1 MSSSTS
7 HASAQAKTAA
17 KRRRPAR
24 RGEGGQLRS
33 EIIDAANRRLAE
45 TGDASSL
52 SLRSVARTVGVAA
65 TSIYLHFQDIGEL
78 VSAVKQR
85 LFQQFTQ
92 TLTEVTDAA
101 GDDPR
106 ERVHALS
113 LAYVDF
119 GLTHPGDYRVMF
131 TPLSASVTEELSR
144 QTNGA
149 FAVLREAVAAAI
161 GEVRADRVALHLWTA
176 LHGIVTLREL
186 GSFPWPAVEE
196 QVDDLLGL
204 LFGPQ
209 GNRSENQPPQAAHSD
224 IRDGTEK
231 LLMGGLSADRQGAS
245 PGHGTATRPEQ

>member
-1 MSSSTS
+1 MPISTS
-7 HASAQAKTAA
+7 HASTQAAPA
-17 KRRRPAR
+17 PKRRRPAR

-33 EIIDAANRRLAE
+33 EIIEAAGRQLAE

-78 VSAVKQR
+78 ISAVKQR

-92 TLTEVTDAA
+92 TLTEVADGA
-101 GDDPR
+101 GTDPR
-106 ERVHALS
+106 ERVRALS

-131 TPLSASVTEELSR
+131 TSLAAPVTEELSR
-144 QTNGA
+144 QTTGA
-149 FAVLREAVAAAI
+149 FGVLREAVATAV
-161 GEVRADRVALHLWTA
+161 GEESADRVALHLWTA

-196 QVDDLLGL
+196 QIDSLLGL
-204 LFGPQ
+204 LFGSD
-209 GNRSENQPPQAAHSD
+209 GNQ
-224 IRDGTEK
+224 
-231 LLMGGLSADRQGAS
+231 SAN
-245 PGHGTATRPEQ
+245 